1 MLPLQLS
8 SGCASASPCP
18 SLPRL
23 APACL
28 ALPQLALPHL
38 VLLSFRLVPFL
49 FYSTPASCQPE
60 PALQMFVLLFSLP
73 LYLSL
78 RFPHCSIFVYFAD
91 EAKGAV
97 ENAMKLSIRRG
108 SRGGKQEKPEKVCI
122 KNTGSQRTHPH
133 YEHCGRFFMA
143 GTSAHHSRKG

>member
-1 MLPLQLS
+1 MLPLQRD
-8 SGCASASPCP
+8 SGSAC
-18 SLPRL
+18 L
-23 APACL
+23 APASL
-28 ALPQLALPHL
+28 APAWLALPHL
-38 VLLSFRLVPFL
+38 ALLSLALFRFL

-60 PALQMFVLLFSLP
+60 PALQMFVLLCSLP

-97 ENAMKLSIRRG
+97 ENAMKLSIQRG
-108 SRGGKQEKPEKVCI
+108 KQGGKGGKPEKVCI